1 MSAKPRLLSGI
12 KPTGAPHIGN
22 YFGAIQQ
29 WVGFQDEYDCYLFI
43 ADLHG
48 LNQIYNPEE
57 LRSNIVE
64 ITKTYLACGL
74 DPERV
79 TIFQQ
84 SALSAH
90 AELAWMFNCI
100 TSMGQLERAHA
111 YKDALAKKKPINVG
125 LFDYPVLMAAD
136 ILLYKPA
143 LVPVG
148 SDQQQHIEITNDI
161 AQRFNHLFGETFPL
175 PEAMV
180 LKDTAI
186 VPGLDGRKMSK
197 SYNNIIGIFD
207 SAEVLKK
214 KVMSIVTDSKAPD
227 EPKDPDTCTVFAYH
241 RLVSRSQLGELEQR
255 YRKGTISYK
264 ESKELLLASLLSFL
278 APIQAKKAELDSNPQ
293 AVLNVLKA
301 GNEKAALIANQTLQE
316 VKEKTG
322 LLL

>member
-1 MSAKPRLLSGI
+1 
-12 KPTGAPHIGN
+12 
-22 YFGAIQQ
+22 
-29 WVGFQDEYDCYLFI
+29 
-43 ADLHG
+43 
-48 LNQIYNPEE
+48 
-57 LRSNIVE
+57 
-64 ITKTYLACGL
+64 
-74 DPERV
+74 
-79 TIFQQ
+79 
-84 SALSAH
+84 
-90 AELAWMFNCI
+90 
-100 TSMGQLERAHA
+100 MGQLERAHA

-278 APIQAKKAELDSNPQ
+278 APIQAKKAELDANPQ